1 MENKEDWEELKRWE
15 NERKNQEI
23 SKYGLNF
30 SNINT
35 KKEQKKVKKIVNLL
49 YSFNMSTIAVIIILI
64 IIIIG
69 ILITYYENITFMMSN
84 TSVEKSMM
92 QKYNLNVTIFSKIKD
107 PNKDYMLF
115 KMNTDNSENIEFTVI
130 KKNGKLMDDYIARR
144 HQYYFEL
151 WNSSNKIKTNKIKI
165 NESMKNELLSYEMY
179 IENIKDIEYFEEAV
193 KECIEFIR
201 FCVSN
206 FMEEWDIHIYINN
219 KKIYLFRNI
228 NTKMEDYEIIK
239 KLKNQYFIEY

>member
-1 MENKEDWEELKRWE
+1 MENRNDWEKLKCWE
-15 NERKNQEI
+15 NERRNQEI

-30 SNINT
+30 SDINQ
-35 KKEQKKVKKIVNLL
+35 KKEEKKVKKIVNLL
-49 YSFNMSTIAVIIILI
+49 YSFNMSTIVVIIILI

-84 TSVEKSMM
+84 TSVEKAMM

-115 KMNTDNSENIEFTVI
+115 KMNTNNSENIEFTAI
-130 KKNGKLMDDYIARR
+130 KKNGKLIDDYIARR
-144 HQYYFEL
+144 HQYYFIL
-151 WNSSNKIKTNKIKI
+151 WNSSNKIKT

-193 KECIEFIR
+193 KECIDFIR
-201 FCVSN
+201 FCGSN
-206 FMEEWDIHIYINN
+206 FMEEWNIYIFKND
-219 KKIYLFRNI
+219 KKLYLFKNI
-228 NTKMEDYEIIK
+228 NTELEDSEIIK
-239 KLKNQYFIEY
+239 ELKNQYFSE